1 MQRLIKNGEVIND
14 SWHLLDKDATLD
26 GLPNSDSI
34 IVPLALWLEHS
45 HALKARDGGL
55 GVWLD
60 SDEEVES
67 IADDLSQFQVVAL
80 NFPVFSDGRNYSNA
94 RLLRDRY
101 QYQGEVRAIGDV
113 LRDQL
118 FFMQRCG
125 FDAFA
130 LRADRN
136 ADEALESLKDFSN
149 AYQAATDQPL
159 PLFRRRA

>member
-136 ADEALESLKDFSN
+136 ADEGGKKK
-149 AYQAATDQPL
+149 TK
-159 PLFRRRA
+159 

>member
-1 MQRLIKNGEVIND
+1 MQRLIKNGEVVND

-149 AYQAATDQPL
+149 TYQAATDQPL

>member
-67 IADDLSQFQVVAL
+67 IADDLSQFQGVAL

-149 AYQAATDQPL
+149 TYQAATDQPL

>member
-1 MQRLIKNGEVIND
+1 MQRLIKNGEVITD

-149 AYQAATDQPL
+149 TYQAATDQPL

>member
-130 LRADRN
+130 LRADR
-136 ADEALESLKDFSN
+136 D
-149 AYQAATDQPL
+149 
-159 PLFRRRA
+159 